1 MVLYSC
7 DVCNFKS
14 QYLTRYREHCQTRKH
29 LRNLEKHELNNIK
42 VCDPQL
48 TLFDPQKKV
57 TDPQM
62 TLNDPQNFL
71 INSQVT
77 LTNPKLNVDNFSTKQ
92 GDKKKY
98 ICEYCGKKLSKNC
111 HLHRHLK
118 ICKVKQNAEL
128 EKEENDKL
136 TILEN
141 KFLLLES
148 KLPIDTE
155 NNKNITH
162 INISNTTNN
171 NNTNNIINNTINNL
185 KSFMSIP
192 SSLKNIDKTIKFLN
206 DEYPD
211 VLDFPSF
218 IIKVRDE
225 CVLSVQ
231 YREILIVTFKASP
244 FLSFTKIFNCVLT
257 KMCVDIGIVPF
268 CCSDSNLRNHKEK
281 HEIGWC
287 NMIETTNL
295 HILIDV
301 VLEKVNQDETHIC
314 LLEKQYVQLCNKLKK
329 FFSVNRMRD
338 TSSLPASMDY
348 HKLLVGIEQKD
359 S

>member
-29 LRNLEKHELNNIK
+29 LRNLENHGKDNIMVYNNDCQHNVNTKFSQCQHNVNTKYPHYEQTENIVSMNK
-42 VCDPQL
+42 NEDHN
-48 TLFDPQKKV
+48 DNKKYECG
-57 TDPQM
+57 M
-62 TLNDPQNFL
+62 CG
-71 INSQVT
+71 IS
-77 LTNPKLNVDNFSTKQ
+77 FSTRQ
-92 GDKKKY
+92 SRSRHEKKY
-98 ICEYCGKKLSKNC
+98 CQKLK
-111 HLHRHLK
+111 
-118 ICKVKQNAEL
+118 
-128 EKEENDKL
+128 DKM
-136 TILEN
+136 II
-141 KFLLLES
+141 LES
-148 KLPIDTE
+148 KLPSDTE
-155 NNKNITH
+155 NNQNVTH
-162 INISNTTNN
+162 INITNN

-225 CVLSVQ
+225 CVLSVEH
-231 YREILIVTFKASP
+231 REILIVTFKESP
-244 FLSFTKIFNCVLT
+244 FLSFTKIFNCVLNQ
-257 KMCVDIGIVPF
+257 MCVDIGIVPF

-295 HILIDV
+295 RILIDV
-301 VLEKVNQDETHIC
+301 VLEKVNQDETYIC

-348 HKLLVGIEQKD
+348 HKLLVGVGKKD
-359 S
+359 N